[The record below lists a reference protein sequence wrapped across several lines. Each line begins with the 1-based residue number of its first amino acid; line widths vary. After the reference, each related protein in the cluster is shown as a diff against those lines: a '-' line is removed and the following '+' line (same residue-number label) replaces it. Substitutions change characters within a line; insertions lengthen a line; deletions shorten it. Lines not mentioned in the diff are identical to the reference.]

1 MATAAAVAPAAAVR
15 RKLRRSTY
23 EWRPLR
29 AELAI
34 GSRLRLVDNFDGS
47 TGEVAVSCPAGG
59 GASSDGP
66 AGPRER
72 GRLLDGEIA
81 GLGTLEERVEIDR
94 GPPHLLSRVKATRSP
109 AQRGDGGSR
118 AASRP
123 RAGARVCSTMH
134 GLNRSTRAFDRRSL
148 NAPSRST
155 RSRRREC
162 SSSATKVEPRFRRAL
177 GGSRT
182 RGGDSC
188 FRNFRSSS
196 NMERKTPTKT
206 IWWPQPGAF
215 ELTEFKSTIVLLADW
230 VPGPAGG
237 PPAGARRLESRC
249 GTTLATGTKCDVDVT
264 LSIFASHSD
273 REVTRDVVAAAN
285 I

>member
-1 MATAAAVAPAAAVR
+1 MSGAR
-15 RKLRRSTY
+15 Y
-23 EWRPLR
+23 EPNWPS
-29 AELAI
+29 A
-34 GSRLRLVDNFDGS
+34 SRLRLVDNFDGS

-118 AASRP
+118 AA
-123 RAGARVCSTMH
+123 AGARVCSTTH

-155 RSRRREC
+155 RSC

-177 GGSRT
+177 GDRET
-182 RGGDSC
+182 
-188 FRNFRSSS
+188 
-196 NMERKTPTKT
+196 
-206 IWWPQPGAF
+206 
-215 ELTEFKSTIVLLADW
+215 
-230 VPGPAGG
+230 
-237 PPAGARRLESRC
+237 AGAIPVL
-249 GTTLATGTKCDVDVT
+249 GT
-264 LSIFASHSD
+264 
-273 REVTRDVVAAAN
+273 
-285 I
+285 